1 MTNLLTD
8 KERERLAIDF
18 VGWIKQKQSTIG
30 EEMCYW
36 QKLGEL
42 GPSHRCQVTNWL
54 SGNLTSPESYYQVH
68 HILLPKVF
76 EDETLAAAF
85 AVALRKMIFFHDL
98 PTVGIRRVLAILSAS
113 NETICRALLDMLEE
127 SDGVYE

>member
-1 MTNLLTD
+1 MDNNLLTD
-8 KERERLAIDF
+8 KERDRLAIDF

-36 QKLGEL
+36 QKLGGL

-68 HILLPKVF
+68 HILLPKVREKYLVQITMSSF
-76 EDETLAAAF
+76 VSVEIYKDDGTIKLMRTGENA
-85 AVALRKMIFFHDL
+85 
-98 PTVGIRRVLAILSAS
+98 
-113 NETICRALLDMLEE
+113 NETIIRALLDVMEGE
-127 SDGVYE
+127 